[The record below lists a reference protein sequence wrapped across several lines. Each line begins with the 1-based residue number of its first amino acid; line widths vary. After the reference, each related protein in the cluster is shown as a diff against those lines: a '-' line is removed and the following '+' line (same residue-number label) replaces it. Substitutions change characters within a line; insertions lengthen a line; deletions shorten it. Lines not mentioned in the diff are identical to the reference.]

1 MKIARILMGRLKK
14 DDYLL
19 EALYEIIEER
29 KIKSG
34 LIQGIGAVQN
44 LNCGYYDQK
53 NFKYKQISFNKPL
66 EVTNLTGNISIKD
79 EKPFIH
85 CHITCADEN
94 GNVFGGHLG
103 EKTKV
108 FAFEYII
115 FIFEGKEFFRKFD
128 SSTGLYLWE
137 K

>member
-1 MKIARILMGRLKK
+1 MKINKILMGKLNK

-19 EALYEIIEER
+19 ESLQ
-29 KIKSG
+29 KIVEKNNISCG

-44 LNCGYYDQK
+44 LNCGYYNQES
-53 NFKYKQISFNKPL
+53 FKYQEISFNQPL
-66 EVTNLTGNISIKD
+66 EVTNLSGNISIRD
-79 EKPFIH
+79 GKPFIH
-85 CHITCADEN
+85 CHITCADER
-94 GNVFGGHLG
+94 GKVFGGHLG

-115 FIFEGKEFFRKFD
+115 FSFEGGNFVRKFD
-128 SSTGLYLWE
+128 SNTGLYLWE